1 LFSTN
6 TSGSYQIC
14 HQYNDEKEIF
24 HTRPFYFCFD
34 IFISGI
40 VLSATDL
47 WTVWFSC
54 FTDMDALPISPDI
67 TFSFDA
73 RNQSRIKIYTIV
85 DPVNYR
91 IFLGTPVRFHVP
103 GFWVY
108 P

>member
-1 LFSTN
+1 
-6 TSGSYQIC
+6 
-14 HQYNDEKEIF
+14 
-24 HTRPFYFCFD
+24 
-34 IFISGI
+34 
-40 VLSATDL
+40 
-47 WTVWFSC
+47 
-54 FTDMDALPISPDI
+54 MDALPISPDI

-91 IFLGTPVRFHVP
+91 IFLGAPVRFHVP